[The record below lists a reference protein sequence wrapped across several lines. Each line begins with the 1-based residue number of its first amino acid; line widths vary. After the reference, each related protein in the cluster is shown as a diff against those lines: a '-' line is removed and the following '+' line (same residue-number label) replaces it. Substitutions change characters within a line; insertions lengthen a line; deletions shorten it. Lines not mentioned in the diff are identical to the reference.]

1 MVYHVGGATLSQGNP
16 KKTYLNFRNS
26 LWMLVK
32 NLPKNKLFQV
42 LFIRLILDGLAG
54 IQFLFKG
61 KLKNLFAVLESHF
74 SFYKMF
80 LTNYKKRDTKQ
91 KGNYFNQK
99 SIVYQYFINNG
110 KVFGNLK

>member
-1 MVYHVGGATLSQGNP
+1 
-16 KKTYLNFRNS
+16 
-26 LWMLVK
+26 MLVK

-61 KLKNLFAVLESHF
+61 KLRHLFAVLESHF
-74 SFYKMF
+74 SFYSM
-80 LTNYKKRDTKQ
+80 LVTNYKKRDTNQ
-91 KGNYFNQK
+91 KKNYFNQK

-110 KVFGNLK
+110 KVFENLK